1 METHYIL
8 YIHIF
13 YIEYFIGIL
22 NQNCKIAVLFL
33 IYLEKTKKPWEL
45 SLPDLSKGAVKE
57 TACVMYM
64 SHVHVFV
71 KLGKAQIRISVET
84 VLFSGAGSILGGLC
98 MRLSLFN
105 VDRLIVWIC
114 TASMFDFY
122 NL

>member
-33 IYLEKTKKPWEL
+33 IYLEKTKKKPENLL
-45 SLPDLSKGAVKE
+45 SLTDLSKGVVKE
-57 TACVMYM
+57 IACVMYI
-64 SHVHVFV
+64 SHVHVFI
-71 KLGKAQIRISVET
+71 KLGKAQIRISIET

-105 VDRLIVWIC
+105 VDQLIV
-114 TASMFDFY
+114 
-122 NL
+122 